1 MTEVQEIF
9 REPAET
15 TGFKII
21 GKSVIRVDSIEKVTG
36 QTIYGFDFE
45 LPRMLHAK
53 LKRSHLAHAKII
65 SIDTQQAEQLL
76 GVRAVLTHR
85 DLPNILRGVAIKDTP
100 ILASDRVRYVG
111 DPIAAVAADTIEI
124 AEEALELIEVE
135 YQELPAVLDPEEALS
150 ENPPV
155 IIHPD
160 LHNYKAAAL
169 HPARAVSHLPNASN
183 LFQVRKGNVE
193 AGFHEADFVIENR
206 YTSHM
211 AHHFHLE
218 PNVSVAKVERN
229 DQVTIW
235 ESTQCPYQLRQEISE
250 ALQIPTDRIRVV
262 GPHVGGAFGN
272 KTTTHVGPITIALA
286 KRTGRPVR
294 LGLTREETFST
305 THVRHPFVIYIK
317 DGVKSDGTVIAR
329 EMKVILNG
337 GAYSG
342 GFGNNVTRSCVT
354 GATIYDIASFKFEA
368 YRVYTN
374 QVQGGAFRGFGAGQ
388 VSWAVEV
395 QMDKIAEKLGLD
407 PLEIRMKNLL
417 QEGDVNALGER
428 VYPVDYKGLL
438 KEVGLTLGMQR
449 GVGSTRNGPWLQ
461 GKGIAIAHKWS
472 LAPTASSAYVKLT
485 DEGSAE
491 VWTSTIDMGTGAH
504 TILSQITAETLN
516 LALDKVK
523 VVMPDTILT
532 PFADG
537 GFSTRQTYNDGNAV
551 RLAALDL
558 REQIL
563 AKAALKIGAR
573 AEDLELQGG
582 EVYHKEKPNQR
593 VALRDLFVWS
603 KTRSGGFMPGQDIF
617 GRATWQQEV
626 GSLDP
631 ETGQCSTE
639 RAASFYDAVATG
651 VELEVNEETGQIRVL
666 KMILGTEPGRAINPK
681 LLEGQIEGGAYLGY
695 TTSLYEELVLENG
708 TIMNPDLKD
717 YKIAG
722 SLDVPALKTIILE
735 TPFNDGPYG
744 AKGVGEGGVISPS
757 PAIGNAV
764 FDAVGIRFHDL
775 PITAEKIMKEIP
787 IRAIG
792 RPTQT

>member
-9 REPAET
+9 RQTTET
-15 TGFKII
+15 TGLKIV
-21 GKSVIRVDSIEKVTG
+21 GKSVTRLDAREKVTG
-36 QTIYGFDFE
+36 QMIYGFDFE

-53 LKRSHLAHAKII
+53 LKRSHLPHARII
-65 SIDTQQAEQLL
+65 AIDTQRAEQFR

-85 DLPNILRGVAIKDTP
+85 DIPKILRGASVKDTP
-100 ILASDRVRYVG
+100 TLASDCVRYVG
-111 DPIAAVAADTIEI
+111 DPVAAVAADTIEI
-124 AEEALELIEVE
+124 AEQALELIEVK
-135 YQELPAVLDPEEALS
+135 YQELPAVFDPEEALS

-183 LFQVRKGNVE
+183 FFQVRKGDVE
-193 AGFHEADFVIENR
+193 TGFREADFVIENR

-218 PNVSVAKVERN
+218 LNVSVAKVESDDR
-229 DQVTIW
+229 VTIW
-235 ESTQCPYQLRQEISE
+235 ESTQIPYLLRQEISE
-250 ALQIPTDRIRVV
+250 ALQIPSDKIRVIA
-262 GPHVGGAFGN
+262 PHVGGAFGN
-272 KTTTHVGPITIALA
+272 KTTTHVGPITVALA

-317 DGVKSDGTVIAR
+317 DGVNNDGTIIAR
-329 EMKVILNG
+329 EMKIILNG

-354 GATIYDIASFKFEA
+354 GATIYDVSSFKFEA

-374 QVQGGAFRGFGAGQ
+374 QVQAGAFRGFGSGQ

-395 QMDKIAEKLGLD
+395 QMDKIAEKLGLH
-407 PLEIRMKNLL
+407 PLDIRMKNLL

-438 KEVGLTLGMQR
+438 KEVGLTLGMH
-449 GVGSTRNGPWLQ
+449 GGGGKTHNGPWLR

-472 LAPTASSAYVKLT
+472 LAPTASSAYVKIT

-491 VWTSTIDMGTGAH
+491 VWTSTIDMGTGAQ
-504 TILSQITAETLN
+504 TILAQITAETLN

-523 VVMPDTILT
+523 VIMPDTLLT
-532 PFADG
+532 PFSDG

-551 RLAALDL
+551 RLAALDVK
-558 REQIL
+558 EQIL
-563 AKAALKIGAR
+563 TKAALKIGAR
-573 AEDLELQGG
+573 PGDLELQDG
-582 EVYHKEKPNQR
+582 EIYHREKPDQR
-593 VALRDLFVWS
+593 IALRDLYVWS
-603 KTRSGGFMPGQDIF
+603 KSRSGAFMPGQDLF
-617 GRATWQQEV
+617 GRGTWQQEA

-631 ETGQCSTE
+631 ETGQCTTD
-639 RAASFYDAVATG
+639 RAASFYDALATG

-666 KMILGTEPGRAINPK
+666 RMVLGTEPGRAINPK
-681 LLEGQIEGGAYLGY
+681 LLEGQIEGGAYMAY
-695 TTSLYEELVLENG
+695 TTSLYEELVLEHG
-708 TIMNPDLKD
+708 TILNSDLKD

-735 TPFNDGPYG
+735 TPFRDGPYG

-775 PITAEKIMKEIP
+775 PITAEKIMKEVRTQG
-787 IRAIG
+787 IR
-792 RPTQT
+792 RPTPT